1 MVEIVKDVL
10 SGDNFHIHIVL
21 KCIKIDRFEKSK
33 HTWEYASTS
42 PPASSLPA
50 PSSLSASA
58 SFPASSSLPEGA
70 PFSAGMVKEHLCF
83 MKQKV
88 VD

>member
-42 PPASSLPA
+42 PPASASL
-50 PSSLSASA
+50 
-58 SFPASSSLPEGA
+58 PASSSLPEGA
-70 PFSAGMVKEHLCF
+70 PFLAGMVKEHLCF